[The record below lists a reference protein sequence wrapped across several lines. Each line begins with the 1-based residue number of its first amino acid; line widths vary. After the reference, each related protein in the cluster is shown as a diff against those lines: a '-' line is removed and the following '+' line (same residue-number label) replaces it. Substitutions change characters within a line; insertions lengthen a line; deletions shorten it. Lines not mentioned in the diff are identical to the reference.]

1 MSNLDR
7 ALVIVI
13 FCPLVGGALLS
24 SGCEDSAAARRAE
37 VQANLAEVRHDLWE
51 STAIA
56 SDPTQQERTA
66 AEAKLNTLLT
76 MLADTDGAAPG
87 QQAAASLLASNVHRQ
102 IAAMTLAGVA
112 RLETEQRRRRDV
124 LGGMIGAAAELHAV
138 AGSLE
143 TIDTQAQHQHLSANR
158 QNAHARLAS
167 YGEEMAAADAP
178 IAALTNANRDDQTE
192 IDDLRTQANQFMRQ
206 ANEQGPAAG
215 YGAYEQSVQLD
226 RDADHIQYD
235 VSQRD
240 LELEFALR
248 PARALAQTRA
258 GYTQS
263 LIGAIDESSAAIDGL
278 LQTFDDEARATRKT
292 IAQLRDVIVA
302 ELAELNQAR
311 TDELADAY
319 QRAAKQL
326 SAAADKAENAARLGQ
341 GESVPAARVEAVRAD
356 LELGHMHWS
365 AAQAWQDHA
374 ALLDRVQESSGALGS
389 ASMVSAQ
396 LTAARTAHAD
406 AREKA
411 KNAYTSAQGQL
422 GRVTG
427 RGAGPQLEALKQD
440 VQTAISALSGEAV
453 DLTPAPTPRAPRSR
467 ARGPLGAGADS
478 PEALLAAINQADSLE
493 SMTNLFLELTYVK
506 FRNSAERELYSI
518 MATSARASLKLEQAL
533 QERFGTGLMEL
544 GQAAWGGGADM
555 FGGQQAGFGFDG
567 AQAQDARLGDVAGD
581 NGTILVTSGGQTDR
595 IPIIRVNGRWY
606 LDGTTASGAPAMGGE
621 GAQEMQAAA
630 AQMIKTVMQESIG
643 NLNDLTNRIRAG
655 EFASIDQVQEALAAF
670 AQQMQ
675 QKFMDQGAGSP
686 FGDSGQ

>member
-13 FCPLVGGALLS
+13 CCPLVVGALLS

-37 VQANLAEVRHDLWE
+37 VQANLAQIRQDLWE
-51 STAIA
+51 PTAIA
-56 SDPTQQERTA
+56 LDPTPQERTA
-66 AEAKLNTLLT
+66 AEAKLNKLLT

-87 QQAAASLLASNVHRQ
+87 QQAAASLLASNVHRK
-102 IAAMTLAGVA
+102 IAAMTLAEVA
-112 RLETEQRRRRDV
+112 RLEAEQRRRRDV
-124 LGGMIGAAAELHAV
+124 LLGLIDAAAELNAV

-143 TIDTQAQHQHLSANR
+143 TIDTKDQHQHLAASR

-178 IAALTNANRDDQTE
+178 IAALTNANRADQTE
-192 IDDLRTQANQFMRQ
+192 IDDLRAQANQFMRQ

-226 RDADHIQYD
+226 RDADHIQFD

-248 PARALAQTRA
+248 PTRDLAQTRA

-302 ELAELNQAR
+302 ELGELNQAR

-319 QRAAKQL
+319 ERAAKQL
-326 SAAADKAENAARLGQ
+326 GAAANKADDAARLGQ
-341 GESVPAARVEAVRAD
+341 GESVQAARIEAVRAE

-374 ALLDRVQESSGALGS
+374 VLLERVQESSGALGS

-396 LTAARTAHAD
+396 VTAARTAQAD
-406 AREKA
+406 ARDNA

-422 GRVTG
+422 SRVTG

-440 VQTAISALSGEAV
+440 VQTAISALSGDA
-453 DLTPAPTPRAPRSR
+453 LGSSPANP
-467 ARGPLGAGADS
+467 
-478 PEALLAAINQADSLE
+478 
-493 SMTNLFLELTYVK
+493 
-506 FRNSAERELYSI
+506 
-518 MATSARASLKLEQAL
+518 
-533 QERFGTGLMEL
+533 
-544 GQAAWGGGADM
+544 
-555 FGGQQAGFGFDG
+555 
-567 AQAQDARLGDVAGD
+567 D
-581 NGTILVTSGGQTDR
+581 N
-595 IPIIRVNGRWY
+595 
-606 LDGTTASGAPAMGGE
+606 
-621 GAQEMQAAA
+621 
-630 AQMIKTVMQESIG
+630 
-643 NLNDLTNRIRAG
+643 
-655 EFASIDQVQEALAAF
+655 
-670 AQQMQ
+670 
-675 QKFMDQGAGSP
+675 
-686 FGDSGQ
+686 

>member
-13 FCPLVGGALLS
+13 CCPLAAGALLS

-37 VQANLAEVRHDLWE
+37 VQANLAEVREELWA

-56 SDPTQQERTA
+56 LDPTPQEQTA
-66 AEAKLNTLLT
+66 AEAKLNNLLTLL
-76 MLADTDGAAPG
+76 AETDGAAPG

-124 LGGMIGAAAELHAV
+124 LGGMIDAAAELHAV

-143 TIDTQAQHQHLSANR
+143 TIDTQDQHQHLAASR
-158 QNAHARLAS
+158 QHAHARLAS

-192 IDDLRTQANQFMRQ
+192 IDDLRTQANQLMRH
-206 ANEQGPAAG
+206 ANEQGPAEG
-215 YGAYEQSVQLD
+215 YGAYEESVRLD

-235 VSQRD
+235 ISQRD
-240 LELEFALR
+240 LELEFTLR

-311 TDELADAY
+311 TNELADAY
-319 QRAAKQL
+319 EKAAKQL
-326 SAAADKAENAARLGQ
+326 SAAEKKAENAARLGH
-341 GESVPAARVEAVRAD
+341 GESVPAARIEAVRAD

-365 AAQAWQDHA
+365 AAQAWQEHG

-396 LTAARTAHAD
+396 VTAARTAHAD
-406 AREKA
+406 ARDNA
-411 KNAYTSAQGQL
+411 KNAYTSAQVQL
-422 GRVTG
+422 SQVTG

-440 VQTAISALSGEAV
+440 VQTAISALSGETV
-453 DLTPAPTPRAPRSR
+453 DLTPAAPTPRASRSR
-467 ARGPLGAGADS
+467 GRGSLGAGADS

-493 SMTNLFLELTYVK
+493 SMTNLFVELTYVK

-518 MATSARASLKLEQAL
+518 MITSARASLKLEQAL

-544 GQAAWGGGADM
+544 GQAAWGGSADM
-555 FGGQQAGFGFDG
+555 FGQAAAGGFGFGD
-567 AQAQDARLGDVAGD
+567 AQAQDARLGNVAGD
-581 NGTILVTSGGQTDR
+581 NGTIIVTSAGQTDR
-595 IPIIRVNGRWY
+595 VPIIRVNDRWY
-606 LDGTTASGAPAMGGE
+606 VDGTTASGDGLAMGIGGE
-621 GAQEMQAAA
+621 GAQMFKTLMQD
-630 AQMIKTVMQESIG
+630 SIDS
-643 NLNDLTNRIRAG
+643 LNDLTNRIRAG
-655 EFASIDQVQEALAAF
+655 EFTSIEQVQEALTGF
-670 AQQMQ
+670 TQQMQ
-675 QKFMDQGAGSP
+675 QKFIDQGA
-686 FGDSGQ
+686 D